1 MNRQAMGFD
10 FGDQGLR
17 IFKHPEGL
25 ALIKYGATIEIP
37 WDELETAIDILQALA
52 NHHKREKRSDDGE

>member
-17 IFKHPEGL
+17 ILKHPEGL
-25 ALIKYGATIEIP
+25 ALIKYGETIEIP
-37 WDELETAIDILQALA
+37 WDELETAIDILQALN
-52 NHHKREKRSDDGE
+52 NHHKREERSEQH